1 MKHDVVAAIRTSF
14 VATLLLAPALTLLAL
29 PAAHAQ
35 AATSRSL
42 TGSVTDKSGT
52 KVVGAV
58 VHLKDTR
65 SLAQRSY
72 ITPNDGTF
80 RFAQLSSNTDYEVW
94 ATLDDKRTPSKS
106 ISSFDNK
113 KEVDVALKL
122 PN

>member
-1 MKHDVVAAIRTSF
+1 MKHRSRLTMKAALLGAILY
-14 VATLLLAPALTLLAL
+14 VPATLLVAL

-35 AATSRSL
+35 ASAMRSL
-42 TGSVTDKSGT
+42 SGVVTDKGGN
-52 KVVGAV
+52 KAVGAV

-72 ITPNDGTF
+72 ITTDDGTF
-80 RFAQLSSNTDYEVW
+80 RFSQLSTSGDYEVW
-94 ATLDDKRTPSKS
+94 ATLNDKKSPSKT
-106 ISSFDNK
+106 ISSFDSK